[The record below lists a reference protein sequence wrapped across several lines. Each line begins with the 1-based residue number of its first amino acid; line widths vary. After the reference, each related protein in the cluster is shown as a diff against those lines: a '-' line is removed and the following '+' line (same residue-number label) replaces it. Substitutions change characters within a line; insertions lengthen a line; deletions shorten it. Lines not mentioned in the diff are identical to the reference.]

1 MSLPLFCVQWE
12 VNHLCCSPHHLR
24 VVDSKLWRTS
34 CSANESRSVWHRD
47 VSVQSLRGGGGARS
61 ERAGTEET
69 VASSRAVSGIFGVV
83 VRSRGATAVIMIEY
97 NGAKWKDH
105 ELRSLSTPT
114 ETWTGRKDATAV
126 WSRCRYRY
134 FLDITQWTYR
144 NLCHP
149 GLKKDKGGLK
159 LHGRRFKLSYGL
171 R

>member
-1 MSLPLFCVQWE
+1 M
-12 VNHLCCSPHHLR
+12 NHLCCPLSPHHLR

-34 CSANESRSVWHRD
+34 CSANVRRCVCHRD
-47 VSVQSLRGGGGARS
+47 VAVQSLSAGAGLGPRGREQSGGWGSA
-61 ERAGTEET
+61 
-69 VASSRAVSGIFGVV
+69 VASSRTVSGIFGVV
-83 VRSRGATAVIMIEY
+83 VRRWGATAVIMIEY

-105 ELRSLSTPT
+105 GLRSLSAPT
-114 ETWTGRKDATAV
+114 ESGTGRKDDTAV
-126 WSRCRYRY
+126 WSRRRYRY
-134 FLDITQWTYR
+134 FLDITQWSYR